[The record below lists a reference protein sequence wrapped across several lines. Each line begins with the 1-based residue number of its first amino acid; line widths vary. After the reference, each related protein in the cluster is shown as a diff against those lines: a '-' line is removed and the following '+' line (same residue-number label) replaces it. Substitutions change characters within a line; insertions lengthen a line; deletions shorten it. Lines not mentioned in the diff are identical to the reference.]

1 MPGHCLCWPEDSC
14 IKEKNDRGDRYTEEY
29 PRESG
34 QQKGKREEQQNC
46 RNKGDVYRSSLDSGR
61 RGSRRVCLKR
71 SESREGKGAGG
82 SQRAGGT
89 RKGGR
94 RTKESHVRR
103 GSVQDAGGKESRTD
117 CGGKGRSKRGRL
129 SG

>member
-1 MPGHCLCWPEDSC
+1 MEQFFDRAVRGRVVDYLAVKTKWKKAQAVTFNIGDLCILPGHCLCWPEDSC

-61 RGSRRVCLKR
+61 RGSRRICLK
-71 SESREGKGAGG
+71 
-82 SQRAGGT
+82 
-89 RKGGR
+89 
-94 RTKESHVRR
+94 
-103 GSVQDAGGKESRTD
+103 
-117 CGGKGRSKRGRL
+117 
-129 SG
+129 